1 MTKRDSLLEDKV
13 TIVMTRHDSLLEDK
27 GQSDNVGGKT

>member
-13 TIVMTRHDSLLEDK
+13 TTVMTRHDSLLEDK
-27 GQSDNVGGKT
+27 GQSDNVGGNT